1 MTWSRIGFPYAE
13 AVSCKFFKKAVPIPT
28 FLYSGS
34 RDKSISLISCGD
46 SCSPPIKGFQL
57 NTYSSK
63 TILTTT
69 DLRRSLVQM
78 KLAGWFENCS
88 GLMFGRSEA
97 NQTVDNYTVEDIYK
111 ELFEELQIP
120 IIYDIDC
127 GHVPPQITFINGAY
141 AEVEVEDG
149 KASVIQYFIP

>member
-1 MTWSRIGFPYAE
+1 
-13 AVSCKFFKKAVPIPT
+13 
-28 FLYSGS
+28 
-34 RDKSISLISCGD
+34 
-46 SCSPPIKGFQL
+46 
-57 NTYSSK
+57 
-63 TILTTT
+63 
-69 DLRRSLVQM
+69 M